1 MSFDFLV
8 DGERHAL
15 EIVARR
21 PALVVRI
28 DGREY
33 RIAATADAIVVDGER
48 IGLVMARRG
57 DRHYLKLDGRHH
69 EVVAIDPREAVT
81 AGLAGHAEIRA
92 PMPGVVVSLQR
103 AVGDTVA
110 RGEVV
115 ATIESMKLQT
125 ALASPVDGVIEA
137 IGRREGE
144 KFEKDEVL
152 VRFDT
157 GGSTAAPATAAPDDA
172 GPA

>member
-1 MSFDFLV
+1 MAFDFLV

-15 EIVARR
+15 EIVGRR
-21 PALVVRI
+21 PGLVVRV
-28 DGREY
+28 DGRDY
-33 RIAATADAIVVDGER
+33 RIAAAADAIVVDGQR
-48 IGLVMARRG
+48 IELATARRG
-57 DRHYLKLDGRHH
+57 DRHFLKLAGRHH
-69 EVVAIDPREAVT
+69 EVVAIDPREEAT
-81 AGLAGHAEIRA
+81 AGVASHAEIRA

-137 IGRREGE
+137 IGRQEGE

-157 GGSTAAPATAAPDDA
+157 GGSAAAPPGSGLHGAR
-172 GPA
+172 PA